1 MNKNYN
7 ECPICNHKSEILLEL
22 NCGNPDKS
30 SLNQVAKISSCTNCG
45 HIFNQL
51 TEDEILGL
59 YEYYNEEY
67 SKVNQ
72 NSPDKSADRPGT
84 KNECTTQR
92 NIQLYEISKK
102 ILDKKHKILDI
113 GCANGEFLKMLHS
126 KGFNELF
133 GIDLAQSYVEFAKK
147 NTKFNIQL
155 GSALDIPFNE
165 NKFDVLYMDQVLEHL
180 VDPNKAF
187 LEAKRVLKENGY
199 FCISVPNAKSYNE
212 NYVFD
217 FFWFLQREHINHF
230 DINHIELLAN
240 LNDFELVSY
249 QTQNTPMNDAQ
260 NERERESGMMFPNLS
275 AVFKLKNKVK
285 SFSFKEEFFELKT
298 YMQKYIKNEFKR
310 LQEKKTIVDNLK
322 KSKDEIYIWGASR
335 EFFYLLENT
344 NLSKCNITQ
353 ILDANIFKQKN
364 LTIKNIQIKS
374 PKILTNHNTA
384 NKILLIT
391 AALYSHKIKQV
402 AINYNFKG
410 NILAL

>member
-1 MNKNYN
+1 MMRK
-7 ECPICNHKSEILLEL
+7 
-22 NCGNPDKS
+22 
-30 SLNQVAKISSCTNCG
+30 T
-45 HIFNQL
+45 
-51 TEDEILGL
+51 
-59 YEYYNEEY
+59 
-67 SKVNQ
+67 
-72 NSPDKSADRPGT
+72 
-84 KNECTTQR
+84 
-92 NIQLYEISKK
+92 
-102 ILDKKHKILDI
+102 
-113 GCANGEFLKMLHS
+113 
-126 KGFNELF
+126 
-133 GIDLAQSYVEFAKK
+133 
-147 NTKFNIQL
+147 
-155 GSALDIPFNE
+155 
-165 NKFDVLYMDQVLEHL
+165 
-180 VDPNKAF
+180 
-187 LEAKRVLKENGY
+187 
-199 FCISVPNAKSYNE
+199 
-212 NYVFD
+212 
-217 FFWFLQREHINHF
+217 
-230 DINHIELLAN
+230 
-240 LNDFELVSY
+240 
-249 QTQNTPMNDAQ
+249 
-260 NERERESGMMFPNLS
+260 RERESGMMFPNLS